1 LNTRFDP
8 ELSRLAFEDRLIE
21 FLEDP
26 EIPLLERVR
35 LVAIVAE
42 RIDVFFMTRVGRLK
56 RLAASGEQKPSA
68 PAPPKEQLDVIALEA
83 RRMMRRAYALVDELA
98 EALAAID
105 VGIEDWD
112 TLNEKERRF
121 LRETCSNRLEGT
133 ITATVVG
140 ASRRTSAESRPVRYV
155 AEFPHVRNLRP
166 ALVMS
171 ARERETDN
179 ECLVVVELPA
189 DLPRLVRI
197 EKGRARRFVPLE
209 QIIVAELPELCPDL
223 HLGDAYLFRVTR
235 NAHTEFDDDD
245 DSLRDVEEEIER
257 RPFQEVVRLEVE
269 QQMPRAMR
277 ERLLVEF
284 TREADDA
291 APELGDR
298 DTYPVEGLLD
308 LTALEDIAKLDLP
321 QLKCAPLKRQPTRVD
336 QVLQAG
342 PGGGDALLHFPFDDF
357 ETSIERFLHDAAR
370 HPDLESM
377 QTTIYRTDDRS
388 DVVEAL
394 RIARS
399 RGVAVTAVVEVKA
412 SFDERD
418 NIDLARA
425 LEADGIRVILS
436 PPSLKVHAKTAL
448 VTFRGD
454 RAPKRA
460 ALIGTG
466 NMNAV
471 TAKSYIDLWLV
482 TRDEDRTREL
492 ALLFEVLTG
501 EKDPAEVR
509 FEKLLVAPFEMRR
522 RFLEMIEREVANARA
537 GRPSGIRGMM
547 NGLTDPTIMNELYR
561 ASHAGV
567 SVDLMVRGP
576 CLLRPA
582 TPKLSENIRVVSVA
596 GSLLQHTRIY
606 HFRNADDHQ
615 YFIGSADWRP
625 RNFDV
630 RVEVITRLTDNDHVA
645 QADRILSETLS
656 ASDAWVLGAD
666 GVYVRAARAGCVT
679 KERSRPPEG
688 QGSQTKLTVIP
699 T

>member
-1 LNTRFDP
+1 MNTKFDA

-21 FLEDP
+21 FCEDP
-26 EIPLLERVR
+26 ELPLLERVR

-56 RLAASGEQKPSA
+56 RLAASGTQKPA
-68 PAPPKEQLDVIALEA
+68 ATAGPQEQLDLIALEA
-83 RRMMRRAYALVDELA
+83 RRIMRRAYALVDELV
-98 EALAAID
+98 EGLAVID
-105 VGIEDWD
+105 VGIEDFS
-112 TLNEKERRF
+112 TLDEKERAFVRT
-121 LRETCSNRLEGT
+121 TCGSRIESL

-140 ASRRTSAESRPVRYV
+140 APRTSPDSRPIRYV

-166 ALVMS
+166 ALIVS
-171 ARERETDN
+171 ARERESDTA
-179 ECLVVVELPA
+179 CVVIVELPA
-189 DLPRLVRI
+189 DLPRLVRL

-209 QIIVAELPELCPDL
+209 QIIVAELPALCPDL
-223 HLGDAYLFRVTR
+223 HFGDAYLFRVTR

-269 QQMPRAMR
+269 QAMPRAMR
-277 ERLLVEF
+277 ERLIDEF
-284 TREADDA
+284 TREAGDS

-321 QLKCAPLKRQPTRVD
+321 ALKCAPATRRPVRVD
-336 QVLQAG
+336 HVLQAG
-342 PGGGDALLHFPFDDF
+342 TGDALLHFPFDDF

-399 RGVAVTAVVEVKA
+399 RGVEVKAIVEVKA

-448 VTFRGD
+448 VTFKGD

-482 TRDEDRTREL
+482 TRDPERTRDL
-492 ALLFEVLTG
+492 ALLFDVLTG
-501 EKDPAEVR
+501 ERDPAKVR
-509 FEKLLVAPFEMRR
+509 FAKLLVSPFEMRR
-522 RFLEMIEREVANARA
+522 RFLELIERESSNARA
-537 GRPSGIRGMM
+537 GRPAAIRGMM
-547 NGLTDPTIMNELYR
+547 NGLTDTTIMDALYR
-561 ASHAGV
+561 ASQAGV
-567 SVDLMVRGP
+567 PVDLMVRGP

-582 TPKLSENIRVVSVA
+582 TPGLSDNIRVVSVA

-606 HFRNADDHQ
+606 SFRNAGEDQ

-630 RVEVITRLTDNDHVA
+630 RVEVITPITEREHMA
-645 QADRILSETLS
+645 QLERILSETLS
-656 ASDAWVLGAD
+656 APDAWVLDAEGMYA
-666 GVYVRAARAGCVT
+666 RTARAGCIT
-679 KERSRPPEG
+679 SLRS
-688 QGSQTKLTVIP
+688 TNAA
-699 T
+699 

>member
-1 LNTRFDP
+1 MNTRFDP

-56 RLAASGEQKPSA
+56 RLAAADEQKPAA
-68 PAPPKEQLDVIALEA
+68 PAPPQDQLDVIALEA

-98 EALAAID
+98 EGLAAID

-112 TLNEKERRF
+112 TLDEKDRRF
-121 LRETCSNRLEGT
+121 VQETCGNRLGKT

-140 ASRRTSAESRPVRYV
+140 ASRRTSTDSRPIRYV
-155 AEFPHVRNLRP
+155 DEFPHVRNLRP
-166 ALVMS
+166 ALVVA
-171 ARERETDN
+171 ARERETDR

-189 DLPRLVRI
+189 DLPRLVRL
-197 EKGRARRFVPLE
+197 EKGRARRFVALE
-209 QIIVAELPELCPDL
+209 QIIGAELPALCPDL
-223 HLGDAYLFRVTR
+223 HLGEAYLFRVTR

-269 QQMPRAMR
+269 QRMPRAMR
-277 ERLLVEF
+277 DRLLQEF
-284 TREADDA
+284 TREAEGS
-291 APELGDR
+291 APALEDR
-298 DTYPVEGLLD
+298 DTYPVDGLLD

-321 QLKCAPLKRQPTRVD
+321 QLKCAPLTRRPIRVD
-336 QVLQAG
+336 QILQAG
-342 PGGGDALLHFPFDDF
+342 SGDALLHFPFDDF

-394 RIARS
+394 RIARA
-399 RGVAVTAVVEVKA
+399 RGVDVTAIVEVKA

-448 VTFRGD
+448 VSFRGD

-482 TRDEDRTREL
+482 TRDPERTSEL

-501 EKDPAEVR
+501 EKDPADVR
-509 FEKLLVAPFEMRR
+509 FEKLLVSPFEMRR
-522 RFLEMIEREVANARA
+522 RFLELIEHEASNARS

-547 NGLTDPTIMNELYR
+547 NGLTDPTIMEALYR
-561 ASHAGV
+561 ASRAGV
-567 SVDLMVRGP
+567 PVELMVRGP

-582 TPKLSENIRVVSVA
+582 TPGLSENIRVVSVA

-606 HFRNADDHQ
+606 HFRNADDNR

-630 RVEVITRLTDNDHVA
+630 RVEVITPLTEKEHVG
-645 QADRILSETLS
+645 QADRILTETL
-656 ASDAWVLGAD
+656 AAPDAWVLGAD
-666 GVYVRAARAGCVT
+666 GEYVRSARAGCAT
-679 KERSRPPEG
+679 PQRS
-688 QGSQTKLTVIP
+688 TNAA
-699 T
+699 

>member
-1 LNTRFDP
+1 VNTKFDA

-21 FLEDP
+21 FCEDP

-42 RIDVFFMTRVGRLK
+42 RVDVFFMTRVGRLK
-56 RLAASGEQKPSA
+56 RLAASGTQKPA
-68 PAPPKEQLDVIALEA
+68 ATAPPQEQLDVIALEA
-83 RRMMRRAYALVDELA
+83 RRMMRRAYALVDELL
-98 EALAAID
+98 EGLAAID
-105 VGIEDWD
+105 VGIEDWGSLD
-112 TLNEKERRF
+112 EEDRAFVRTS
-121 LRETCSNRLEGT
+121 CGSRLERS

-140 ASRRTSAESRPVRYV
+140 ASRETSADARPIRYLPV
-155 AEFPHVRNLRP
+155 FPHVRNLRP
-166 ALVMS
+166 ALIVS
-171 ARERETDN
+171 ARERETN
-179 ECLVVVELPA
+179 EACVVIVELPA
-189 DLPRLVRI
+189 ELPRLVRL
-197 EKGRARRFVPLE
+197 ERGRARRFVPLE
-209 QIIVAELPELCPDL
+209 QIIAAELPALCPDL
-223 HLGDAYLFRVTR
+223 HFGEAHLFRVTR

-257 RPFQEVVRLEVE
+257 RPFQEVVRLEVD
-269 QQMPRAMR
+269 QAMPRALR
-277 ERLLVEF
+277 ERLLQEF
-284 TREADDA
+284 TREADGS
-291 APELGDR
+291 APPLGDR
-298 DTYPVEGLLD
+298 DTYPVDGLLD
-308 LTALEDIAKLDLP
+308 LTALEDIARLDLP
-321 QLKCAPLKRQPTRVD
+321 TLRCAPLTRQPTRVD
-336 QVLQAG
+336 QILQAG
-342 PGGGDALLHFPFDDF
+342 TGDALLHFPFDDF

-394 RIARS
+394 RIARA
-399 RGVAVTAVVEVKA
+399 RGVEVNAIVEVKA

-454 RAPKRA
+454 RAPRRA

-482 TRDEDRTREL
+482 TRDPDRTRDL
-492 ALLFEVLTG
+492 ALLFDVLTG

-509 FEKLLVAPFEMRR
+509 FGTLLVSPFEMRR
-522 RFLEMIEREVANARA
+522 RFLEMIERESSNARA

-547 NGLTDPTIMNELYR
+547 NGLTDSTIMDALYR
-561 ASHAGV
+561 ASQAGV
-567 SVDLMVRGP
+567 PVDLMVRGP

-582 TPKLSENIRVVSVA
+582 TPGLSDNIRVVSVA

-606 HFRNADDHQ
+606 AFRNAGDDQ

-630 RVEVITRLTDNDHVA
+630 RVEVITPITETEHIGQLE
-645 QADRILSETLS
+645 RILSETLS
-656 ASDAWVLGAD
+656 APDAWVLDAE
-666 GVYVRAARAGCVT
+666 GVYVRTTRGGCVT
-679 KERSRPPEG
+679 SERG
-688 QGSQTKLTVIP
+688 INAA
-699 T
+699 

>member
-1 LNTRFDP
+1 MNTRFDP

-21 FLEDP
+21 YCEDP
-26 EIPLLERVR
+26 ELPLLERLR
-35 LVAIVAE
+35 LVAIAAE

-56 RLAASGEQKPSA
+56 RLAATGERKAAA
-68 PAPPKEQLDVIALEA
+68 PVPPHEQLDMIAREA
-83 RRMMRRAYALVDELA
+83 RRMMDRAYTLVDELF
-98 EALAAID
+98 EALVAID
-105 VGIEDWD
+105 VTIDDWD
-112 TLNEKERRF
+112 TLDARDRAF
-121 LRETCSNRLEGT
+121 LRKTCSDRLEGS
-133 ITATVVG
+133 ITGTVVG
-140 ASRRTSAESRPVRYV
+140 ASRLTSEESRPIRYV
-155 AEFPHVRNLRP
+155 ADFPHVRNLRP

-171 ARERETDN
+171 ARERDTAR
-179 ECLVVVELPA
+179 ECLLIVELPA

-209 QIIVAELPELCPDL
+209 QIIVAELPTLCPELDL
-223 HLGDAYLFRVTR
+223 GEAHLFRVTR

-269 QQMPRAMR
+269 QGMPRAMR
-277 ERLLVEF
+277 ERLVEEF
-284 TREADDA
+284 TREADGS
-291 APELGDR
+291 APALDDR
-298 DTYPVEGLLD
+298 DTYEAEGLLD
-308 LTALEDIAKLDLP
+308 LTALEDIAKLDVP
-321 QLKCAPLKRQPTRVD
+321 QLKCAPLTRRPTRVD

-342 PGGGDALLHFPFDDF
+342 TGDVLLHFPFDDF

-370 HPDLESM
+370 HPDLESI

-394 RIARS
+394 RVAQAR
-399 RGVAVTAVVEVKA
+399 GNVEVNAVVEVKA

-418 NIDLARA
+418 NIDLARS
-425 LEADGIRVILS
+425 LQADGIQVILS
-436 PPSLKVHAKTAL
+436 PSSLKVHAKTAL

-454 RAPKRA
+454 RAPRRA

-482 TRDEDRTREL
+482 TRDPERTREL
-492 ALLFEVLTG
+492 ALLFDVLTG
-501 EKDPAEVR
+501 EKEPAEAR
-509 FEKLLVAPFEMRR
+509 FEKLLVSPFDMRR
-522 RFLEMIEREVANARA
+522 RFLELIEHESNNARA
-537 GRPSGIRGMM
+537 GRPCGIRGMM
-547 NGLTDPTIMNELYR
+547 NGLTDSTIMGALYR
-561 ASHAGV
+561 ASQAGV

-582 TPKLSENIRVVSVA
+582 TPGLSENIRVVSVA

-606 HFRNADDHQ
+606 HFRNAGDDR

-630 RVEVITRLTDNDHVA
+630 RVEVITQLTEAGHVA
-645 QADRILSETLS
+645 HGDRILTETL
-656 ASDAWVLGAD
+656 AAPDAWVLGAD
-666 GVYVRAARAGCVT
+666 GVYVRGARAGCVT
-679 KERSRPPEG
+679 AERS
-688 QGSQTKLTVIP
+688 P
-699 T
+699 TAA

>member
-1 LNTRFDP
+1 VNTKFDA

-21 FLEDP
+21 FCEDP

-56 RLAASGEQKPSA
+56 RLAASGTQKPSA
-68 PAPPKEQLDVIALEA
+68 TAPPQEQLDVIALEA
-83 RRMMRRAYALVDELA
+83 RRMMRRAYALVDELFDG
-98 EALAAID
+98 LAAID
-105 VGIEDWD
+105 VGIQDWSSLD
-112 TLNEKERRF
+112 EKDRAFVRT
-121 LRETCSNRLEGT
+121 TCGSRLESS

-140 ASRRTSAESRPVRYV
+140 ASRETSAEARPIRYLSR
-155 AEFPHVRNLRP
+155 FPHVRNLRP
-166 ALVMS
+166 ALIVS
-171 ARERETDN
+171 ARERQTDTP
-179 ECLVVVELPA
+179 CVVIVELPA
-189 DLPRLVRI
+189 ELPRLVRL
-197 EKGRARRFVPLE
+197 EETGRARRFVPLE
-209 QIIVAELPELCPDL
+209 QIVIAELPALCPDL
-223 HLGDAYLFRVTR
+223 HCGDAYLFRVTR

-269 QQMPRAMR
+269 QTMPRAIR
-277 ERLLVEF
+277 ERLLDEF
-284 TREADDA
+284 TREADGS
-291 APELGDR
+291 APDLGDR

-308 LTALEDIAKLDLP
+308 LTALEDIAKLDMP
-321 QLKCAPLKRQPTRVD
+321 ALKCAPLSRRPVRVD
-336 QVLQAG
+336 QILREG
-342 PGGGDALLHFPFDDF
+342 SGDALLHFPFDDF

-394 RIARS
+394 RVARS
-399 RGVAVTAVVEVKA
+399 RGAQVNAIVEVKA

-418 NIDLARA
+418 NIELARA

-482 TRDEDRTREL
+482 TRDPERTRDL
-492 ALLFEVLTG
+492 ALLFDVLTG

-509 FEKLLVAPFEMRR
+509 FGKLLVSPFEMRR
-522 RFLEMIEREVANARA
+522 RFLEMIERESSNARV
-537 GRPSGIRGMM
+537 GRPAGIRGMM
-547 NGLTDPTIMNELYR
+547 NGLTDSTIMDALYR
-561 ASHAGV
+561 ASQAGV

-582 TPKLSENIRVVSVA
+582 TPGLSDNIRVVSVA

-606 HFRNADDHQ
+606 AFRNAGADE

-630 RVEVITRLTDNDHVA
+630 RVEVVTPITEREHVA
-645 QADRILSETLS
+645 QLERILSETLS
-656 ASDAWVLGAD
+656 APDAWVLDAD
-666 GVYVRAARAGCVT
+666 GVYQRTARAGCVT
-679 KERSRPPEG
+679 SERG
-688 QGSQTKLTVIP
+688 INAA
-699 T
+699 

>member
-1 LNTRFDP
+1 MNTKFDA

-21 FLEDP
+21 FCEDP

-56 RLAASGEQKPSA
+56 RLAASARQKPA
-68 PAPPKEQLDVIALEA
+68 ATAPPQEQLDVIALEA
-83 RRMMRRAYALVDELA
+83 RRMMRRAYALVDELL
-98 EALAAID
+98 EGLAAID
-105 VGIEDWD
+105 VGIEDWTSLD
-112 TLNEKERRF
+112 EKDRAF
-121 LRETCSNRLEGT
+121 LRTTCGSRLERS

-140 ASRRTSAESRPVRYV
+140 ASRRTSAEARPIRYL
-155 AEFPHVRNLRP
+155 ADFPHVRNLRP
-166 ALVMS
+166 ALIAS
-171 ARERETDN
+171 ARERETD
-179 ECLVVVELPA
+179 EPCVVIVELPA
-189 DLPRLVRI
+189 ELPRLVRL
-197 EKGRARRFVPLE
+197 EKGGGRARRFVALE
-209 QIIVAELPELCPDL
+209 QIIAAGLPELCPDL
-223 HLGDAYLFRVTR
+223 NFGDAYLFRVTR

-257 RPFQEVVRLEVE
+257 RPFQEVVRLEVD
-269 QQMPRAMR
+269 QAMPRAMR
-277 ERLLVEF
+277 ERLLREF
-284 TREADDA
+284 TREAEDS

-298 DTYPVEGLLD
+298 DMYPVDGLLD
-308 LTALEDIAKLDLP
+308 LTALEDVAKLDVP
-321 QLKCAPLKRQPTRVD
+321 ALKCAPLTRRPTRVD
-336 QVLQAG
+336 QILQAG
-342 PGGGDALLHFPFDDF
+342 TGDALLHFPFDDF

-394 RIARS
+394 RVARS
-399 RGVAVTAVVEVKA
+399 RGVEVSAIVEVKA

-418 NIDLARA
+418 NIELARA

-482 TRDEDRTREL
+482 TRDPDRTRDL

-509 FEKLLVAPFEMRR
+509 FGTLLVSPFEMRR
-522 RFLEMIEREVANARA
+522 RFLEMIERESVNARA
-537 GRPSGIRGMM
+537 GRPAGVRGMM
-547 NGLTDPTIMNELYR
+547 NGLTDATIMDALYR
-561 ASHAGV
+561 ASQAGV
-567 SVDLMVRGP
+567 PVDLMVRGP

-582 TPKLSENIRVVSVA
+582 TPGLSDNIRVVSVA

-606 HFRNADDHQ
+606 AFRNAGDDQ

-630 RVEVITRLTDNDHVA
+630 RVEVITPITETEHVA
-645 QADRILSETLS
+645 QLERILSETLS
-656 ASDAWVLGAD
+656 APDAWVLDAE
-666 GVYVRAARAGCVT
+666 GVYMRNARAGCVT
-679 KERSRPPEG
+679 SERS
-688 QGSQTKLTVIP
+688 TNAA
-699 T
+699 

>member
-1 LNTRFDP
+1 MNTKFDA

-21 FLEDP
+21 FCEDP

-56 RLAASGEQKPSA
+56 RLAASGTQKPAATAA
-68 PAPPKEQLDVIALEA
+68 PHEQLDVIALEA
-83 RRMMRRAYALVDELA
+83 RRLMHRAYTLVDELL
-98 EALAAID
+98 EGLAAID
-105 VGIEDWD
+105 VGIEDWS
-112 TLNEKERRF
+112 TLDRKERAF
-121 LRETCSNRLEGT
+121 LQETCANRLEGL

-140 ASRRTSAESRPVRYV
+140 GSRETSAESRPVRYL

-166 ALVMS
+166 ALIVS
-171 ARERETDN
+171 ARERETGTA
-179 ECLVVVELPA
+179 CVVIVELPA
-189 DLPRLVRI
+189 DLPRLVRL

-209 QIIVAELPELCPDL
+209 QIIVAELPELCPEL

-245 DSLRDVEEEIER
+245 DSLRDLEEEIER
-257 RPFQEVVRLEVE
+257 RPFQEVVRLEV
-269 QQMPRAMR
+269 QQAMPRAMR
-277 ERLLVEF
+277 ERLLEQF
-284 TREADDA
+284 TREAEA
-291 APELGDR
+291 SAPDLGDR

-308 LTALEDIAKLDLP
+308 LTALEDIAKLDVP
-321 QLKCAPLKRQPTRVD
+321 QLKCAPLTRRPTRVD

-342 PGGGDALLHFPFDDF
+342 TGDALLHFPFDDF

-399 RGVAVTAVVEVKA
+399 RGVEVNAIVEVKA

-436 PPSLKVHAKTAL
+436 PHSLKVHAKTAL

-482 TRDEDRTREL
+482 TRDPERTRDI
-492 ALLFEVLTG
+492 ALLFDVLTG

-509 FEKLLVAPFEMRR
+509 FGTLLVSPFEMRR
-522 RFLEMIEREVANARA
+522 RFLEMIERESSNARA
-537 GRPSGIRGMM
+537 GRPAGIRGMM
-547 NGLTDPTIMNELYR
+547 NGLTDATIMDALYR
-561 ASHAGV
+561 ASQAGV
-567 SVDLMVRGP
+567 PVDLMVRGP

-582 TPKLSENIRVVSVA
+582 TPGLSDNIRVVSVA

-606 HFRNADDHQ
+606 SFRNAGDDQ

-630 RVEVITRLTDNDHVA
+630 RVEVITPITEREHVG
-645 QADRILSETLS
+645 QLERILSETLS
-656 ASDAWVLGAD
+656 APDAWVLDAE
-666 GVYVRAARAGCVT
+666 GVYLRTTRAGCVT
-679 KERSRPPEG
+679 AQQRS
-688 QGSQTKLTVIP
+688 TNAA
-699 T
+699 

>member
-1 LNTRFDP
+1 VNTRFDA

-21 FLEDP
+21 FCEDP
-26 EIPLLERVR
+26 ELPLLERVR

-56 RLAASGEQKPSA
+56 RLAASGTQKPA
-68 PAPPKEQLDVIALEA
+68 ATAPPQEQLDVIGLEA
-83 RRMMRRAYALVDELA
+83 RRMMRRAYTLVDELF
-98 EALAAID
+98 EGLAAID
-105 VGIEDWD
+105 VGIEDWS
-112 TLNEKERRF
+112 TLDEKERAF
-121 LRETCSNRLEGT
+121 LQDTCANRLEGL

-140 ASRRTSAESRPVRYV
+140 ASRETSPDSRPIRYL
-155 AEFPHVRNLRP
+155 AGFPHVRNLRP
-166 ALVMS
+166 ALIVS
-171 ARERETDN
+171 ARERDTDK
-179 ECLVVVELPA
+179 ECVVIVELPA
-189 DLPRLVRI
+189 DLPRLVRLGG
-197 EKGRARRFVPLE
+197 GRNRACRFVPLE
-209 QIIVAELPELCPDL
+209 QIIVAELPALCPAL
-223 HLGDAYLFRVTR
+223 RLGDAYLFRVTR

-257 RPFQEVVRLEVE
+257 RPFQEVVRLEV
-269 QQMPRAMR
+269 QQAMPRAMR
-277 ERLLVEF
+277 ERLVEEF
-284 TREADDA
+284 TRESDA
-291 APELGDR
+291 SAPDLGDR

-308 LTALEDIAKLDLP
+308 LTALEDIAKLDVP
-321 QLKCAPLKRQPTRVD
+321 ELKCAPLTRRPTRVD
-336 QVLQAG
+336 HVLQAG
-342 PGGGDALLHFPFDDF
+342 TGDALLHFPFDDF

-399 RGVAVTAVVEVKA
+399 RGVEVNAVVEVKA

-482 TRDEDRTREL
+482 TRDPERTREL
-492 ALLFEVLTG
+492 ALLFDVLTG
-501 EKDPAEVR
+501 GKDPAEVR
-509 FEKLLVAPFEMRR
+509 FGKLLVSPFEMRR
-522 RFLEMIEREVANARA
+522 RFLEMIERESSNARA
-537 GRPSGIRGMM
+537 GRPAGIRGMM
-547 NGLTDPTIMNELYR
+547 NGLTDSTIMDALYR
-561 ASHAGV
+561 ASRAGV
-567 SVDLMVRGP
+567 PVDLMVRGP
-576 CLLRPA
+576 CLLRPS
-582 TPKLSENIRVVSVA
+582 TPGLSDNIRVVSVA

-606 HFRNADDHQ
+606 SFRNAGDDQ

-630 RVEVITRLTDNDHVA
+630 RVEVITAITEREHVG
-645 QADRILSETLS
+645 QLERILSETLS
-656 ASDAWVLGAD
+656 APDAWVLDAE
-666 GVYVRAARAGCVT
+666 GVYTRTARAGCMNS
-679 KERSRPPEG
+679 ERS
-688 QGSQTKLTVIP
+688 TNAA
-699 T
+699 

>member
-1 LNTRFDP
+1 MNTRFDA

-21 FLEDP
+21 FLEDR

-42 RIDVFFMTRVGRLK
+42 RVDVFFMTRVGRLK

-68 PAPPKEQLDVIALEA
+68 SVPPQEQLDAIALEA
-83 RRMMRRAYALVDELA
+83 RRMMRRTYALVDELI
-98 EALAAID
+98 EALMDID
-105 VGIEDWD
+105 VGIEDWESLD
-112 TLNEKERRF
+112 DKDRTHLKQV
-121 LRETCSNRLEGT
+121 CSARLEGM

-140 ASRRTSAESRPVRYV
+140 ASRETPPESRPVRYL

-166 ALVMS
+166 ALLLS
-171 ARERETDN
+171 ARTRDTGK

-189 DLPRLVRI
+189 DLPRLVRL

-209 QIIVAELPELCPDL
+209 QIIVAELPALCPDL
-223 HLGDAYLFRVTR
+223 DLGRAHLFRVTR
-235 NAHTEFDDDD
+235 NAHTELDDDD
-245 DSLRDVEEEIER
+245 DSLRDLEEEIER

-269 QQMPRAMR
+269 QGMPRSMR
-277 ERLLVEF
+277 ERLLQEF
-284 TREADDA
+284 TREAKGS
-291 APELGDR
+291 APELTDR
-298 DTYPVEGLLD
+298 DTYPIEGLLD
-308 LTALEDIAKLDLP
+308 LTALEDIAKLDMP
-321 QLKCAPLKRQPTRVD
+321 QLKCAPLTRRPARVD
-336 QVLQAG
+336 HVLQAG
-342 PGGGDALLHFPFDDF
+342 TGDALLHFPFDDF
-357 ETSIERFLHDAAR
+357 ETSIERFLHEAAR

-394 RIARS
+394 RIARA
-399 RGVAVTAVVEVKA
+399 RGVEVNAIVEVKA

-418 NIDLARA
+418 NIELARA

-436 PPSLKVHAKTAL
+436 PTSLKVHAKTAL

-454 RAPKRA
+454 RAPRRA

-482 TRDEDRTREL
+482 TRDPERTADL
-492 ALLFEVLTG
+492 ALLFDVLTG

-509 FEKLLVAPFEMRR
+509 FAKLLVSPFEMRR
-522 RFLEMIEREVANARA
+522 KFLEMIERESANARA

-547 NGLTDPTIMNELYR
+547 NGLTDPTIMDALYR

-567 SVDLMVRGP
+567 PVDLMVRGP

-582 TPKLSENIRVVSVA
+582 TPGLSENIRVVSVA

-606 HFRNADDHQ
+606 NFRNAGDDR

-630 RVEVITRLTDNDHVA
+630 RVEVITPITEAEHVA
-645 QADRILSETLS
+645 QLDGTLTETL
-656 ASDAWVLGAD
+656 AAPDAWVLGAD

-679 KERSRPPEG
+679 AERS
-688 QGSQTKLTVIP
+688 TNAA
-699 T
+699 